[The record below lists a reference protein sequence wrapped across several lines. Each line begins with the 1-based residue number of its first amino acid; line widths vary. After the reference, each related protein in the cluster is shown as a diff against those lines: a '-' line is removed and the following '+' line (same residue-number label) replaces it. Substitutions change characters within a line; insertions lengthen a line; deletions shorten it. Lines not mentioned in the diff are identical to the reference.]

1 MSQVPADAL
10 EKLVQFV
17 NHCRIPTAAAE
28 TGSTTPDLKKSPS
41 V

>member
-17 NHCRIPTAAAE
+17 NHCRIPTAAE